1 MTNKDKYNKV
11 FKDSFSV
18 NEDHLN
24 EKLVYESIPDWDSVG
39 HMGMITEIEET
50 FDITLE
56 TDDIIE
62 FSSFQKG
69 MEILEKYD
77 IKF

>member
-11 FKDSFSV
+11 FMDSFSIS
-18 NEDHLN
+18 EDYLN

-39 HMGMITEIEET
+39 HMGMITEIEEN

-62 FSSFQKG
+62 FSSFKKG

>member
-11 FKDSFSV
+11 FKDSFSI

>member
-11 FKDSFSV
+11 FMDSFSIS
-18 NEDHLN
+18 EDHLN

-39 HMGMITEIEET
+39 HMGMITEIEEN

-62 FSSFQKG
+62 FSSFK
-69 MEILEKYD
+69 KVW
-77 IKF
+77 KS